1 MSAEPKK
8 SDHLLQMFA
17 YEKLPPDLLEL
28 GKSFSDMA
36 QQLCAAAP
44 EDTDRYN
51 ALRDLLKSRDAAL
64 RSKMRAVT
72 GSGPQAIDPKDDV
85 L

>member
-1 MSAEPKK
+1 MKVLLSRLV
-8 SDHLLQMFA
+8 HLSLQLAVYHIFRCRPA
-17 YEKLPPDLLEL
+17 P
-28 GKSFSDMA
+28 A
-36 QQLCAAAP
+36 AAAP